1 MPRFQVSPFAGE
13 PTPGLPLREA
23 PCSSSIIIDLGHG
36 GLEELLSSI
45 HSHKTPL
52 LSFTAS
58 LTANCISRRPN
69 CTGTFQCH
77 SNNEHAIPRDRSSD
91 KLGRGSRSSGCLAVV
106 VVLLFAHLGRWWCEE
121 APDGGDFLCFGREL
135 PPRARPDRRPDLRG
149 GSCCAAGLRSLRF
162 HFGDF
167 ASRAWRVLNCKWDQ
181 EKNRGLG
188 GIAPADLVLF

>member
-1 MPRFQVSPFAGE
+1 MLYIDVFRDFCMN
-13 PTPGLPLREA
+13 GLGGGTRLRYVQMR
-23 PCSSSIIIDLGHG
+23 
-36 GLEELLSSI
+36 
-45 HSHKTPL
+45 
-52 LSFTAS
+52 
-58 LTANCISRRPN
+58 SRRAGTAHRGRRSAAPARARYRTKTEKFAFGTAN

-121 APDGGDFLCFGREL
+121 APDGGGFLCFGREL

-167 ASRAWRVLNCKWDQ
+167 ASRAWRVLS
-181 EKNRGLG
+181 
-188 GIAPADLVLF
+188 GIRKKIGV